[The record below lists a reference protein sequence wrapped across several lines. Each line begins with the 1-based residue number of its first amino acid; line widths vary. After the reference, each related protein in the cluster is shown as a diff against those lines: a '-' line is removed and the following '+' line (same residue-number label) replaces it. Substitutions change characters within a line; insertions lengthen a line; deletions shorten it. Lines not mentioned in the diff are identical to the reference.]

1 MSETYKH
8 EPPPELVK
16 HVTAI
21 CGHRGEEWLESLPV
35 VVADLEEHWDVTAQA
50 PFEKGEFNFV
60 APVRSSH
67 GADAVL
73 KIAPPYERTEI
84 FAEARFLRSRN
95 GAGCVRLLAESRSAH
110 AILLE
115 RSMPGDSMDVH
126 FDVDPFACVEPAI
139 RVLKSI
145 LHPPPSEAGDVQFLD
160 DWFVR
165 FRRFRESN
173 FPQPYG
179 ERALSIYEKLSVQH
193 DRIFYLHGDF
203 HPGNMVTSDRS
214 NFLAIDPRGLVGH
227 LTYDIAVFLNNLL
240 WWQQG
245 KPGLASAL
253 RSAVTKFSR
262 SFGISEPEIKEAAYA
277 YMVISSWWNFEE
289 MPEHYNEAEIAMADI
304 WDL

>member
-95 GAGCVRLLAESRSAH
+95 GAG
-110 AILLE
+110 
-115 RSMPGDSMDVH
+115 
-126 FDVDPFACVEPAI
+126 
-139 RVLKSI
+139 
-145 LHPPPSEAGDVQFLD
+145 
-160 DWFVR
+160 
-165 FRRFRESN
+165 
-173 FPQPYG
+173 
-179 ERALSIYEKLSVQH
+179 
-193 DRIFYLHGDF
+193 
-203 HPGNMVTSDRS
+203 
-214 NFLAIDPRGLVGH
+214 
-227 LTYDIAVFLNNLL
+227 
-240 WWQQG
+240 
-245 KPGLASAL
+245 
-253 RSAVTKFSR
+253 
-262 SFGISEPEIKEAAYA
+262 
-277 YMVISSWWNFEE
+277 
-289 MPEHYNEAEIAMADI
+289 
-304 WDL
+304 